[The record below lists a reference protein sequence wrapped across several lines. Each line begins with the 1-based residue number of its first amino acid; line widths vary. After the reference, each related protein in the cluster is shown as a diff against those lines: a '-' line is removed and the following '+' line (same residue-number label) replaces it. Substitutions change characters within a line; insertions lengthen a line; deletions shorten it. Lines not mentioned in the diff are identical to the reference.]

1 MAFNE
6 NYVYI
11 QDKETIECWVDYYF
25 ARCFFAG
32 DYDLHDVFVN
42 NQAVALGEDE
52 ILLSILQHDL
62 FEDRYRQLQERY
74 GINVK
79 VLENRPGL
87 TERYGADL
95 VAMVE
100 SRMRD
105 EKQAYRRY
113 QNMNVEDLPDAVNAG
128 TFVEEDYR
136 RVQHGPQHLYVQ
148 QMIAE
153 NEKFCNNIDQIFHQ
167 ISALNAGQAQVIL
180 MRETRAMYKK
190 IANRLVEKV
199 AMYDLPVLLCGD
211 AGWNPRWDMLNDYRQ
226 YNAIGLIKI
235 PTGTAGFL

>member
-113 QNMNVEDLPDAVNAG
+113 QNMNVEDLADAVNAG
-128 TFVEEDYR
+128 TFVEKIIVECSM
-136 RVQHGPQHLYVQ
+136 VHS
-148 QMIAE
+148 
-153 NEKFCNNIDQIFHQ
+153 IFM
-167 ISALNAGQAQVIL
+167 S
-180 MRETRAMYKK
+180 
-190 IANRLVEKV
+190 NR
-199 AMYDLPVLLCGD
+199 
-211 AGWNPRWDMLNDYRQ
+211 
-226 YNAIGLIKI
+226 
-235 PTGTAGFL
+235 